1 MKRRLRYIIASAVA
15 ALLLLATL
23 GTAVL
28 AAPEERG
35 DPSQETALGKL
46 KTKMEI

>member
-1 MKRRLRYIIASAVA
+1 VGKRYS
-15 ALLLLATL
+15 
-23 GTAVL
+23 G
-28 AAPEERG
+28 PEERG